1 MALFAHRWSFAFERV
16 APAGFLDQ
24 NLTIDLS
31 GRKVIAPILR
41 FTPVD
46 ATGAPVDGVSVASV
60 YGSDRGRLAAHPGE
74 NIDLLTFDGE
84 ATDRVAD
91 VRVDVAEEHRVDIG
105 PHAEPELIRRDA
117 SGRVLGPGGGFD
129 HLELGNPTPHP
140 MLVRVV
146 LLVMSAVADPS
157 QGVEVAADVTPD
169 PVLVPP
175 QQVLRVDP
183 TPEVLD
189 VLPRFQDRRFLSLK
203 GFRAAW

>member
-1 MALFAHRWSFAFERV
+1 M
-16 APAGFLDQ
+16 
-24 NLTIDLS
+24 
-31 GRKVIAPILR
+31 
-41 FTPVD
+41 
-46 ATGAPVDGVSVASV
+46 
-60 YGSDRGRLAAHPGE
+60 
-74 NIDLLTFDGE
+74 
-84 ATDRVAD
+84 
-91 VRVDVAEEHRVDIG
+91 
-105 PHAEPELIRRDA
+105 
-117 SGRVLGPGGGFD
+117 LGPGGGFD

-189 VLPRFQDRRFLSLK
+189 VLARFQDRRFLSLK